1 MGLCCWKQTGG
12 SERGYSRVACL
23 GFSPGWLLWLQ
34 SAASRVHGPQ
44 RSRPVGSSAGAVA
57 RVVELRR
64 GVCDL
69 PGVPCVARQT
79 LNHWITGEAV
89 LGFLSSRW

>member
-1 MGLCCWKQTGG
+1 MAVTGVTP
-12 SERGYSRVACL
+12 ELLAWAFHRG
-23 GFSPGWLLWLQ
+23 GFSGCRARPLGRAGLSVPGL
-34 SAASRVHGPQ
+34 GPQ

>member
-1 MGLCCWKQTGG
+1 MAVSG
-12 SERGYSRVACL
+12 GYSELLAWA
-23 GFSPGWLLWLQ
+23 FHPGWSSLSLQ
-34 SAASRVHGPQ
+34 RRGFRSSRASAFTAPWAPVE
-44 RSRPVGSSAGAVA
+44 RSKRGVKIG
-57 RVVELRR
+57 LRR

-89 LGFLSSRW
+89 

>member
-1 MGLCCWKQTGG
+1 MAVSGVTPELLAWAFH
-12 SERGYSRVACL
+12 RG
-23 GFSPGWLLWLQ
+23 GFSGCRARPL
-34 SAASRVHGPQ
+34 GPQ
-44 RSRPVGSSAGAVA
+44 RSWPVGSSAGAVA

>member
-1 MGLCCWKQTGG
+1 MAVSGVTPSCLPGLFTGVG
-12 SERGYSRVACL
+12 SLVAERGFRA
-23 GFSPGWLLWLQ
+23 
-34 SAASRVHGPQ
+34 RGPQ

-57 RVVELRR
+57 RVVELRH

-89 LGFLSSRW
+89 